1 MKVLVS
7 GATGFI
13 GSRICHDLH
22 EYGYNVVGLTTND
35 QIKEKRYPLKLIDWN
50 DTQSIKAACRNC
62 DVIIDLAGLNARNS
76 KKNADLVANM
86 QLALQKQ
93 RKWQNLTIITLLGI
107 IMILLINKL

>member
-1 MKVLVS
+1 
-7 GATGFI
+7 
-13 GSRICHDLH
+13 
-22 EYGYNVVGLTTND
+22 
-35 QIKEKRYPLKLIDWN
+35 
-50 DTQSIKAACRNC
+50 
-62 DVIIDLAGLNARNS
+62 LASDG